1 MKWKMYDKLETR
13 VYDSRKEMGAAA
25 ARNVAAAIE
34 KVLAEKETCNMIF
47 AAAPSQNEV
56 LAALRADTSIP
67 WNRVRAFHMDE
78 YCGLRPEAPQAFG
91 NFLEQ
96 ALFAHVPLLSVHY
109 LREAGNT
116 PEEICE
122 NYSGLLKQYP
132 VDLVCLGI
140 GENGHIAFNDPA
152 VADFSDP
159 ALVKVAELD
168 AVCRQ
173 QQVNDGCFDTLE
185 EVPARA
191 VTLTIP
197 ALCRGKSLF
206 CVVPGTRKAQAVRRT
221 CEGPIGEECPA
232 TVLRRHGGAVLYLDR
247 DSAAQLKD
255 LQ

>member
-1 MKWKMYDKLETR
+1 MKWKMYDNLETR

-25 ARNVAAAIE
+25 ARDVAAAIE
-34 KVLAEKETCNMIF
+34 KVLAEKEICNMIF
-47 AAAPSQNEV
+47 AAAPSQNEL
-56 LAALRADTSIP
+56 LAALRADTSIR

-96 ALFAHVPLLSVHY
+96 ALFAHVPFLRVHY

-122 NYSGLLKQYP
+122 NYSALLKQYP
-132 VDLVCLGI
+132 VDIVCLGI

-197 ALCRGKSLF
+197 ALCRGKKLF

-221 CEGPIGEECPA
+221 CEGPIGEACPA
-232 TVLRRHGGAVLYLDR
+232 TALRRHGGAVLYLDR